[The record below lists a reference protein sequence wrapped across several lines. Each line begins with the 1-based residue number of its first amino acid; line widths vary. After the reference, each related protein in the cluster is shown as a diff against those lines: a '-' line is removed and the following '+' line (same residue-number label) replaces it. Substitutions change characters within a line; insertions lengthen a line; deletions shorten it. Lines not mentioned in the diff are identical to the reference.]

1 MADLT
6 PPVALAAFAAAPMAR
21 ESGLKIAVQAVRIAL
36 PAFIVPYLTVAD
48 PVLLLQPVAGLEG
61 VAYWLDV
68 GYVAAKATLAVVLW
82 GIAAFGYLNG
92 PVSWPGGRWPPPP
105 PGS

>member
-48 PVLLLQPVAGLEG
+48 PGPDAAAGRR
-61 VAYWLDV
+61 A
-68 GYVAAKATLAVVLW
+68 
-82 GIAAFGYLNG
+82 
-92 PVSWPGGRWPPPP
+92 GGRRST
-105 PGS
+105 G